1 MFPNTRSFSNSFF
14 LSLIFAALLTACGA
28 PEESQVSSTETS
40 AETAGETET
49 GALTDSGLAAPPD
62 LDDPFIWLEEVEGE
76 EALAW
81 AAEQNALSIPRLQG
95 DPRFAA
101 IRDAIETVLTSDDR
115 IPTPGLVNGQV
126 YNFWQ
131 DDEHIRGLLRRTS
144 LESYRSDSPQWETV
158 IDIDSLATVENANWV
173 YKGRTCLPG
182 DPSRC
187 LLRLSDGGKDAVVLR
202 EFDLENKNFIDGGFS
217 VDEAKTNVDWIDA
230 NTLVIGT
237 DFGPDSV
244 TTSGYARTL
253 RLWHRGSDIND
264 AEQIIEVELEDMSVG
279 ITTVAENDARYSFV
293 TRRPDF
299 FTEQNWLVTPEG
311 VLAEIP
317 FPIDVNVQGVFG
329 DKLIALMRSD
339 WSPTEAATYPAGSL
353 IAMDLESSISS
364 GDATDVSVILDP
376 NANDE
381 LDAISA
387 VTMTRDS
394 IYVSALKDVSGKLLR
409 VRSGASAEQAWSIT
423 TIEMPDNGA
432 IRLVSADDYSDTLMV
447 SYQSFLTPST
457 LYLINGDEE
466 PEAIKALAP
475 QFDAEP
481 YLVEQHFVASVDGTS
496 IPYYIVRAADAPMD
510 GSTPA
515 RLTAYG
521 GFELSRTPSYMSA
534 QSQVWLQQ
542 GGAYVLA
549 NIRGGGEYGPQWH
562 QTALL
567 ENRQRVFDD
576 FIAVA
581 EDIIERGLTSPQ
593 HLGIT
598 GGSNGGLLVTA
609 AMVQRPDL
617 YNAIISAVPL
627 IDMLRYHLLLAGA
640 SWTAEYGN
648 PNIPAHYDFISEYS
662 PYQNVRADAD
672 YPEIFLWTNPKD
684 DRVHPGHARKMAA
697 RMLEQ
702 GHDLIYFENAEGG
715 HGGGANLGQLAVTQA
730 MEVVYL
736 LQQLDD

>member
-1 MFPNTRSFSNSFF
+1 MLSNIRPLTISFT
-14 LSLIFAALLTACGA
+14 LAALLAACGS
-28 PEESQVSSTETS
+28 PEDSAVSSLKNPSEPETTPLTT
-40 AETAGETET
+40 AEPESEPN
-49 GALTDSGLAAPPD
+49 LE
-62 LDDPFIWLEEVEGE
+62 DPFIWLEEVEGE
-76 EALAW
+76 EALTW
-81 AAEQNALSIPRLQG
+81 AAERNALSTPRLQG
-95 DPRFAA
+95 DPRFEG
-101 IRDAIETVLTSDDR
+101 IRDAIEMVLTSDDR

-126 YNFWQ
+126 YNYWQ

-144 LESYRSDSPQWETV
+144 LDSYRSDNPRWETV
-158 IDIDSLATVENANWV
+158 IDIDLLATVENANWV

-182 DPSRC
+182 NPSHC

-202 EFDLENKNFIDGGFS
+202 EFDLENKNFVDGGFS
-217 VDEAKTNVDWIDA
+217 VDEAKTNVDWVDA
-230 NTLVIGT
+230 NTLIIGT
-237 DFGPDSV
+237 DFGPGSV

-253 RLWHRGSDIND
+253 RLWRRGTDIND
-264 AEQIIEVELEDMSVG
+264 AEQIIEVGLEDMSVG
-279 ITTVAENDARYSFV
+279 INTVAEDDARYSFV

-299 FTEQNWLVTPEG
+299 FTEQNWLVTPDG
-311 VLAEIP
+311 ALAEIP
-317 FPIDVNVQGVFG
+317 FPIDVNLQGVFG

-339 WSPTEAATYPAGSL
+339 WSPTEDVTYPAGSL
-353 IAMDLESSISS
+353 IAMDLASSISNS
-364 GDATDVSVILDP
+364 AATEVSVILDP
-376 NANDE
+376 NVNDE

-387 VTMTRDS
+387 VAMTRDS
-394 IYVSALKDVSGKLLR
+394 IYISALKDVSGKLLR
-409 VRSGASAEQAWSIT
+409 VRSGAGAEPAWSVA
-423 TIEMPDNGA
+423 TIELPENGA

-457 LYLINGDEE
+457 LYLVNGDEQ

-481 YLVEQHFVASVDGTS
+481 YLVEQQFVASADGTS

-510 GSTPA
+510 GSAPT

-521 GFELSRTPSYMSA
+521 GFELSRTPAYVSA

-581 EDIIERGLTSPQ
+581 EDIIERGLTSPA

-648 PNIPAHYDFISEYS
+648 PDIPAHYDFISEYS
-662 PYQNVRADAD
+662 PYQNVRADAN

-702 GHDLIYFENAEGG
+702 GHELIYFENAEGG

>member
-1 MFPNTRSFSNSFF
+1 MLSNIRPLTISFT
-14 LSLIFAALLTACGA
+14 LAALLAACGSPDDSA
-28 PEESQVSSTETS
+28 VSSLKTPSEPETTPLTT
-40 AETAGETET
+40 AEPE
-49 GALTDSGLAAPPD
+49 SGPNLE
-62 LDDPFIWLEEVEGE
+62 DPFIWLEEVEGE
-76 EALAW
+76 EALTW
-81 AAEQNALSIPRLQG
+81 AAERNALSIPRLQG
-95 DPRFAA
+95 DPRFEG
-101 IRDAIETVLTSDDR
+101 IRDTIEMVLTSDDR

-126 YNFWQ
+126 YNYWQ

-144 LESYRSDSPQWETV
+144 LDSYRSDNPQWETV
-158 IDIDSLATVENANWV
+158 IDIDLLATVENANWV

-202 EFDLENKNFIDGGFS
+202 EFDLENKNFVDGGFS
-217 VDEAKTNVDWIDA
+217 VDEAKTNVDWVDA
-230 NTLVIGT
+230 NTLIIGT
-237 DFGPDSV
+237 DFGPGSV

-253 RLWHRGSDIND
+253 RLWRRGTDIND
-264 AEQIIEVELEDMSVG
+264 AEQIIEVGLEDMSVG
-279 ITTVAENDARYSFV
+279 INTVAEDDARYSFV

-299 FTEQNWLVTPEG
+299 FTEQNWLVTPDG
-311 VLAEIP
+311 ALAEIP
-317 FPIDVNVQGVFG
+317 FPIDVNLQGVFG

-339 WSPTEAATYPAGSL
+339 WSPTEDVTYPAGSL
-353 IAMDLESSISS
+353 IAMDLASSISNS
-364 GDATDVSVILDP
+364 AATEVSVILDP
-376 NANDE
+376 NLNDE

-387 VTMTRDS
+387 VAITRDS
-394 IYVSALKDVSGKLLR
+394 IYISALKDVSGKLLR
-409 VRSGASAEQAWSIT
+409 VRSGAGAEPAWSVA
-423 TIEMPDNGA
+423 TIELPENGA

-457 LYLINGDEE
+457 LYLINGDEQT
-466 PEAIKALAP
+466 EAIKALAP

-481 YLVEQHFVASVDGTS
+481 YLVEQQFVASADGTS

-510 GSTPA
+510 GSTPT

-521 GFELSRTPSYMSA
+521 GFELSRTPAYVSA

-581 EDIIERGLTSPQ
+581 EDIIERGLTSPA

-648 PNIPAHYDFISEYS
+648 PDIPAHYDFISEYS

>member
-1 MFPNTRSFSNSFF
+1 MLSNIRPLTISFT
-14 LSLIFAALLTACGA
+14 LAALLAACGS
-28 PEESQVSSTETS
+28 PEDSAVSSLKTPSEPETTPLTT
-40 AETAGETET
+40 AEPESEPN
-49 GALTDSGLAAPPD
+49 LE
-62 LDDPFIWLEEVEGE
+62 DPFIWLEEVEGE

-81 AAEQNALSIPRLQG
+81 AAERNALSIPRLQG
-95 DPRFAA
+95 DPRFEG
-101 IRDAIETVLTSDDR
+101 IRDAIEMVLTSDDR

-126 YNFWQ
+126 YNYWQ

-144 LESYRSDSPQWETV
+144 LDSYRSDNPRWETV
-158 IDIDSLATVENANWV
+158 IDIDLLATVENANWV

-182 DPSRC
+182 NPSRC

-202 EFDLENKNFIDGGFS
+202 EFDLENNNFVDGGFS
-217 VDEAKTNVDWIDA
+217 VDEAKTNVDWVDA
-230 NTLVIGT
+230 NTLIIGS
-237 DFGPDSV
+237 DFGPGSV

-253 RLWHRGSDIND
+253 RLWRRGTDIND
-264 AEQIIEVELEDMSVG
+264 AEQIIEVGLEDMSVG
-279 ITTVAENDARYSFV
+279 INTVAEDDARYSFV

-299 FTEQNWLVTPEG
+299 FTEQNWLVTPDG
-311 VLAEIP
+311 ALAEIP
-317 FPIDVNVQGVFG
+317 FPIDVNLQGVFG

-339 WSPTEAATYPAGSL
+339 WSPTEDVTYPAGSL
-353 IAMDLESSISS
+353 IAMDLASSISNS
-364 GDATDVSVILDP
+364 AATEVSVILDP
-376 NANDE
+376 NVNDE

-387 VTMTRDS
+387 VAMTRDS
-394 IYVSALKDVSGKLLR
+394 IYISALKDVSGKLLR
-409 VRSGASAEQAWSIT
+409 VRSGAGAEPAWSVA
-423 TIEMPDNGA
+423 TIELPENGA

-457 LYLINGDEE
+457 LYLVNGDEQ

-481 YLVEQHFVASVDGTS
+481 YLVEQQFVASADGTS

-510 GSTPA
+510 GSTPT

-521 GFELSRTPSYMSA
+521 GFELSRTPAYVSA

-581 EDIIERGLTSPQ
+581 EDIIERGLTSPA

-648 PNIPAHYDFISEYS
+648 PDIPAHYDFISEYS
-662 PYQNVRADAD
+662 PYQNVRADAN

-702 GHDLIYFENAEGG
+702 GHELIYFENAEGG

>member
-1 MFPNTRSFSNSFF
+1 MLSNIRPLTISFT
-14 LSLIFAALLTACGA
+14 LAALLAACGS
-28 PEESQVSSTETS
+28 PEDSAVSSLKNPSEPETTPLTT
-40 AETAGETET
+40 AEPESEPN
-49 GALTDSGLAAPPD
+49 LE
-62 LDDPFIWLEEVEGE
+62 DPFIWLEEVEGE
-76 EALAW
+76 EALTW
-81 AAEQNALSIPRLQG
+81 AAERNALSTPRLQG
-95 DPRFAA
+95 DPRFEG
-101 IRDAIETVLTSDDR
+101 IRDAIEMVLTSDDR

-126 YNFWQ
+126 YNYWQ

-144 LESYRSDSPQWETV
+144 LDSYRSDNPRWETV
-158 IDIDSLATVENANWV
+158 IDIDLLATVENANWV

-182 DPSRC
+182 NPSHC

-202 EFDLENKNFIDGGFS
+202 EFDLENKNFVDGGFS
-217 VDEAKTNVDWIDA
+217 VDEAKTNVDWVDA
-230 NTLVIGT
+230 NTLIIGT
-237 DFGPDSV
+237 DFGPGSV

-253 RLWHRGSDIND
+253 RLWRRGTDIND
-264 AEQIIEVELEDMSVG
+264 AEQIIEVGLEDMSVG
-279 ITTVAENDARYSFV
+279 INTVAEDDARYSFV

-299 FTEQNWLVTPEG
+299 FTEQNWLVTPDG
-311 VLAEIP
+311 ALAEIP
-317 FPIDVNVQGVFG
+317 FPIDVNLQGVFG

-339 WSPTEAATYPAGSL
+339 WSPTEDVTYPAGSL
-353 IAMDLESSISS
+353 IAMDLASSISNS
-364 GDATDVSVILDP
+364 AATEVSVILDP
-376 NANDE
+376 NVNDE
-381 LDAISA
+381 LDAINA
-387 VTMTRDS
+387 VAMTRDS
-394 IYVSALKDVSGKLLR
+394 IYISALKDVSGKLLR
-409 VRSGASAEQAWSIT
+409 VRSGAGAEPAWSVA
-423 TIEMPDNGA
+423 TIELPDNGA
-432 IRLVSADDYSDTLMV
+432 IRLGRADDYSDTLMV

-457 LYLINGDEE
+457 LYLVNGDEQ

-481 YLVEQHFVASVDGTS
+481 YLVEQQFVASADGTS

-510 GSTPA
+510 GSTPT

-521 GFELSRTPSYMSA
+521 GFELSRTPAYVSA

-581 EDIIERGLTSPQ
+581 EDIIERGLTSPA

-648 PNIPAHYDFISEYS
+648 PDIPAHYDFISEYS
-662 PYQNVRADAD
+662 PYQNVRADAN

-702 GHDLIYFENAEGG
+702 GHELIYFENAEGG

>member
-1 MFPNTRSFSNSFF
+1 MLSNIRPLTISFT
-14 LSLIFAALLTACGA
+14 LAALLAACGS
-28 PEESQVSSTETS
+28 PEDSAVSSLKNPSEPETTPLTT
-40 AETAGETET
+40 AEPESEPN
-49 GALTDSGLAAPPD
+49 LE
-62 LDDPFIWLEEVEGE
+62 DPFIWLEEVEGE
-76 EALAW
+76 EALTW
-81 AAEQNALSIPRLQG
+81 AAERNALSIPRLQG
-95 DPRFAA
+95 DPRFEG
-101 IRDAIETVLTSDDR
+101 IRDAIEMVLTSDDR

-126 YNFWQ
+126 YNYWQ

-144 LESYRSDSPQWETV
+144 LDSYRSDNPRWETV
-158 IDIDSLATVENANWV
+158 IDIDLLATVENANWV

-182 DPSRC
+182 NPSRC

-202 EFDLENKNFIDGGFS
+202 EFDLENNNFVDGGFS
-217 VDEAKTNVDWIDA
+217 VDEAKTNVDWVDA
-230 NTLVIGT
+230 NTLIIGT
-237 DFGPDSV
+237 DFGPGSV

-253 RLWHRGSDIND
+253 RLWRRGTDIND
-264 AEQIIEVELEDMSVG
+264 AEQIIEVGLEDMSVG
-279 ITTVAENDARYSFV
+279 INTVAEDDARYSFV

-299 FTEQNWLVTPEG
+299 FTEQNWLVTPDG
-311 VLAEIP
+311 ALAEIP
-317 FPIDVNVQGVFG
+317 FPIDVNLQGVFG

-339 WSPTEAATYPAGSL
+339 WSPTEDVTYPAGSL
-353 IAMDLESSISS
+353 IAMDLASSISNS
-364 GDATDVSVILDP
+364 AATEVSVILDP
-376 NANDE
+376 NVNDE

-387 VTMTRDS
+387 VAMTRDS
-394 IYVSALKDVSGKLLR
+394 IYISALKDVSGKLLR
-409 VRSGASAEQAWSIT
+409 VRSGAGAEPAWSVA
-423 TIEMPDNGA
+423 TIELPENGA

-457 LYLINGDEE
+457 LYLVNGDEQ

-481 YLVEQHFVASVDGTS
+481 YLVEQQFVASADGTS

-510 GSTPA
+510 GSTPT

-521 GFELSRTPSYMSA
+521 GFELSRTPAYVSA

-581 EDIIERGLTSPQ
+581 EDIIERGLTSPA

-648 PNIPAHYDFISEYS
+648 PDIPAHYDFISEYS
-662 PYQNVRADAD
+662 PYQNVRADAN

-702 GHDLIYFENAEGG
+702 GHELIYFENAEGG

>member
-1 MFPNTRSFSNSFF
+1 MLSNIRPLTISFT
-14 LSLIFAALLTACGA
+14 LAALLAACGS
-28 PEESQVSSTETS
+28 PEDSAISSLKNPSEPETTPLTTAEPESEPNL
-40 AETAGETET
+40 E
-49 GALTDSGLAAPPD
+49 
-62 LDDPFIWLEEVEGE
+62 DPFIWLEEVEGE

-81 AAEQNALSIPRLQG
+81 AAERNALSIPRLQG
-95 DPRFAA
+95 DPRFEG
-101 IRDAIETVLTSDDR
+101 IRDAIEMVLTSDDR

-126 YNFWQ
+126 YNYWQ

-144 LESYRSDSPQWETV
+144 LDSYRSDNPRWETV
-158 IDIDSLATVENANWV
+158 IDIDLLATVENANWV

-182 DPSRC
+182 NPSRC

-202 EFDLENKNFIDGGFS
+202 EFDLENNNFVDGGFS
-217 VDEAKTNVDWIDA
+217 VDEAKTNVDWVDA
-230 NTLVIGT
+230 NTLIIGT
-237 DFGPDSV
+237 DFGPGSV

-253 RLWHRGSDIND
+253 RLWRRGTDIND
-264 AEQIIEVELEDMSVG
+264 AEQIIEVGLEDMSVG
-279 ITTVAENDARYSFV
+279 INTVAEDDARYSFV

-299 FTEQNWLVTPEG
+299 FTEQNWLVTPDG
-311 VLAEIP
+311 ALAEIP
-317 FPIDVNVQGVFG
+317 FPIDVNLQGVFG

-339 WSPTEAATYPAGSL
+339 WSPTEDVTYPAGSL
-353 IAMDLESSISS
+353 IAMDLASSISNS
-364 GDATDVSVILDP
+364 AATEVSVILDP
-376 NANDE
+376 NVNDE

-387 VTMTRDS
+387 VAMTRDS
-394 IYVSALKDVSGKLLR
+394 IYISALKDVSGKLLR
-409 VRSGASAEQAWSIT
+409 VRSGAGAEPAWSVA
-423 TIEMPDNGA
+423 TIELPENGA

-457 LYLINGDEE
+457 LYLVNGDEQ

-481 YLVEQHFVASVDGTS
+481 YLVEQQFVASADGTS

-510 GSTPA
+510 GSTPT

-521 GFELSRTPSYMSA
+521 GFELSRTPAYVSA

-581 EDIIERGLTSPQ
+581 EDIIERGLTSPA

-648 PNIPAHYDFISEYS
+648 PDIPAHYDFISEYS
-662 PYQNVRADAD
+662 PYQNVRADAN

-702 GHDLIYFENAEGG
+702 GHELIYFENAEGG

>member
-1 MFPNTRSFSNSFF
+1 MLSKIRPLTISFT
-14 LSLIFAALLTACGA
+14 LAALLAACGSPDDSA
-28 PEESQVSSTETS
+28 VSSLKTASEPETTPLTA
-40 AETAGETET
+40 AEPE
-49 GALTDSGLAAPPD
+49 SGPNLE
-62 LDDPFIWLEEVEGE
+62 DPFIWLEEVEGE
-76 EALAW
+76 EALTW

-95 DPRFAA
+95 DSRFEG

-115 IPTPGLVNGQV
+115 IPSPGLVNGQV

-144 LESYRSDSPQWETV
+144 LDSYHSDNPQWETV
-158 IDIDSLATVENANWV
+158 IDIDLLATVENANWV
-173 YKGRTCLPG
+173 YKGRICLPG
-182 DPSRC
+182 NPSRC

-202 EFDLENKNFIDGGFS
+202 EFDLENKNFVDGGFS
-217 VDEAKTNVDWIDA
+217 VDEAKTNVDWVDA
-230 NTLVIGT
+230 NTLIIGT
-237 DFGPDSV
+237 DFGPGSV

-253 RLWHRGSDIND
+253 RLWRRGTDIND
-264 AEQIIEVELEDMSVG
+264 AEQIIEVGLEDMSVG
-279 ITTVAENDARYSFV
+279 INTVAEDDARYSFV

-299 FTEQNWLVTPEG
+299 FTEQNWLVTPDG
-311 VLAEIP
+311 ALAEIP
-317 FPIDVNVQGVFG
+317 FPIDVNLQGVFG
-329 DKLIALMRSD
+329 DRLIALMRSD
-339 WSPTEAATYPAGSL
+339 WSPTEDVTYPAGSL
-353 IAMDLESSISS
+353 IAMDLASSISNS
-364 GDATDVSVILDP
+364 VATEVSVILDP
-376 NANDE
+376 NVNDE

-387 VTMTRDS
+387 VAITRDS
-394 IYVSALKDVSGKLLR
+394 IYISALKDVSGKLLR
-409 VRSGASAEQAWSIT
+409 VRSGAGAEPAWSVA
-423 TIEMPDNGA
+423 TIELPENGA

-447 SYQSFLTPST
+447 SYQSFLTPSA
-457 LYLINGDEE
+457 LYLINGDEQ

-481 YLVEQHFVASVDGTS
+481 YLVEQQFVSSADGTS

-510 GSTPA
+510 GSTPT

-521 GFELSRTPSYMSA
+521 GFELSRTPAYVSA

-581 EDIIERGLTSPQ
+581 EDIIERGLTSPA

-648 PNIPAHYDFISEYS
+648 PDIPAHYDFISEYS
-662 PYQNVRADAD
+662 PFQNVRADAD

-702 GHDLIYFENAEGG
+702 GHELIYFENAEGG

-730 MEVVYL
+730 MEVIYL
-736 LQQLDD
+736 LQKLDD

>member
-1 MFPNTRSFSNSFF
+1 MLSNIRPLTISFT
-14 LSLIFAALLTACGA
+14 LAALLAACGSSEDSA
-28 PEESQVSSTETS
+28 VSSLKTPSEPETTPLTT
-40 AETAGETET
+40 AEPESEPN
-49 GALTDSGLAAPPD
+49 LE
-62 LDDPFIWLEEVEGE
+62 DPFIWLEEVEGE
-76 EALAW
+76 EALTW
-81 AAEQNALSIPRLQG
+81 AAERNALSIPRLQG
-95 DPRFAA
+95 DPRFEG
-101 IRDAIETVLTSDDR
+101 IRDAIEMVLTSDDR

-126 YNFWQ
+126 YNYWQ

-144 LESYRSDSPQWETV
+144 LDSYRSDNPRWETV
-158 IDIDSLATVENANWV
+158 IDIDLLATVENANWV

-182 DPSRC
+182 NPSRC

-202 EFDLENKNFIDGGFS
+202 EFDLENNNFVDGGFS
-217 VDEAKTNVDWIDA
+217 VDEAKTNVDWVDA
-230 NTLVIGT
+230 NTLIIGT
-237 DFGPDSV
+237 DFGPGSV

-253 RLWHRGSDIND
+253 RLWRRGTDIND
-264 AEQIIEVELEDMSVG
+264 AEQIIEVGLEDMSVG
-279 ITTVAENDARYSFV
+279 INTVAEDDARYSFV

-299 FTEQNWLVTPEG
+299 FTEQNWLVTPDG
-311 VLAEIP
+311 ALAEIP
-317 FPIDVNVQGVFG
+317 FPIDVNLQGVFG

-339 WSPTEAATYPAGSL
+339 WSPTEDVTYPAGSL
-353 IAMDLESSISS
+353 IAMDLASSISNS
-364 GDATDVSVILDP
+364 AATEVSVILDP
-376 NANDE
+376 NVNDE

-387 VTMTRDS
+387 VAMTRDS
-394 IYVSALKDVSGKLLR
+394 IYISALKDVSGKLLR
-409 VRSGASAEQAWSIT
+409 VRSGAGAEPAWSVA
-423 TIEMPDNGA
+423 TIELPENGA

-457 LYLINGDEE
+457 LYLVNGDEQ

-481 YLVEQHFVASVDGTS
+481 YLVEQQFVASADGTS

-510 GSTPA
+510 GSTPT

-521 GFELSRTPSYMSA
+521 GFELSRTPAYVSA

-581 EDIIERGLTSPQ
+581 EDIIERGLTSPA

-609 AMVQRPDL
+609 SMVQRPDL

-648 PNIPAHYDFISEYS
+648 PDIPAHYDFISEYS
-662 PYQNVRADAD
+662 PYQNVRADAN

-702 GHDLIYFENAEGG
+702 GHELIYFENAEGG

>member
-1 MFPNTRSFSNSFF
+1 MLSNIRPLTISFT
-14 LSLIFAALLTACGA
+14 LAALLAACGS
-28 PEESQVSSTETS
+28 PEDSAVSSLKNPSEPETTTLTS
-40 AETAGETET
+40 AEPASEPNLE
-49 GALTDSGLAAPPD
+49 
-62 LDDPFIWLEEVEGE
+62 DPFIWLEEVEGE
-76 EALAW
+76 EALTW
-81 AAEQNALSIPRLQG
+81 AAERNALSTPRLQG
-95 DPRFAA
+95 DPRFEG
-101 IRDAIETVLTSDDR
+101 IRDAIEMVLTSDDR

-126 YNFWQ
+126 YNYWQ

-144 LESYRSDSPQWETV
+144 LDSYRSDNPRWETV
-158 IDIDSLATVENANWV
+158 IDIDLLATVENANWV

-182 DPSRC
+182 NPSHC

-202 EFDLENKNFIDGGFS
+202 EFDLENKNFVDGGFS
-217 VDEAKTNVDWIDA
+217 VDEAKTNVDWVDA
-230 NTLVIGT
+230 NTLIIGT
-237 DFGPDSV
+237 DFGPGSV

-253 RLWHRGSDIND
+253 RLWRRGTDIND
-264 AEQIIEVELEDMSVG
+264 AEQIIEVGLEDMSVG
-279 ITTVAENDARYSFV
+279 INTVAEDDARYSFV

-299 FTEQNWLVTPEG
+299 FTEQNWLVTPDG
-311 VLAEIP
+311 ALAEIP
-317 FPIDVNVQGVFG
+317 FPIDVNLQGVFG

-339 WSPTEAATYPAGSL
+339 WSPTEDVTYPAGSL
-353 IAMDLESSISS
+353 IAMDLASSISNS
-364 GDATDVSVILDP
+364 AATEVSVILDP
-376 NANDE
+376 NVNDE

-387 VTMTRDS
+387 VAMTRDS
-394 IYVSALKDVSGKLLR
+394 IYISALKDVSGKLLR
-409 VRSGASAEQAWSIT
+409 VRSGAGAEPAWSVA
-423 TIEMPDNGA
+423 TIELPDNGA

-457 LYLINGDEE
+457 LYLVNGDEQ

-481 YLVEQHFVASVDGTS
+481 YLVEQQFVASADGTS

-510 GSTPA
+510 GSTPT

-521 GFELSRTPSYMSA
+521 GFELSRTPAYVSA

-581 EDIIERGLTSPQ
+581 EDIIERGLTSPA

-648 PNIPAHYDFISEYS
+648 PDIPAHYDFISEYS
-662 PYQNVRADAD
+662 PYQNVRADAN

-702 GHDLIYFENAEGG
+702 GHELIYFENAEGG

>member
-1 MFPNTRSFSNSFF
+1 MLSNIRPLTISFT
-14 LSLIFAALLTACGA
+14 LAALLAACGS
-28 PEESQVSSTETS
+28 PEDSAVSSLKTPSEPETTPLTT
-40 AETAGETET
+40 AEPESEPN
-49 GALTDSGLAAPPD
+49 LE
-62 LDDPFIWLEEVEGE
+62 DPFIWLEEVEGE

-81 AAEQNALSIPRLQG
+81 AAERNALSIPRLQG
-95 DPRFAA
+95 DPRFEG
-101 IRDAIETVLTSDDR
+101 IRDAIEMVLTSDDR

-126 YNFWQ
+126 YNYWQ

-144 LESYRSDSPQWETV
+144 LDSYRSDNPRWETV
-158 IDIDSLATVENANWV
+158 IDIDLLATVENANWV

-182 DPSRC
+182 NPSRC

-202 EFDLENKNFIDGGFS
+202 EFDLENKNFVDGGFS
-217 VDEAKTNVDWIDA
+217 VDEAKTNVDWVDA
-230 NTLVIGT
+230 NTLIIGT
-237 DFGPDSV
+237 DFGPGSV

-253 RLWHRGSDIND
+253 RLWRRGTDIND
-264 AEQIIEVELEDMSVG
+264 AEQIIEVGLEDMSVG
-279 ITTVAENDARYSFV
+279 INTVAEDDARYSFV

-299 FTEQNWLVTPEG
+299 FTEQNWLLTPDG
-311 VLAEIP
+311 ALAEIP
-317 FPIDVNVQGVFG
+317 FPIDVNLQGVFG

-339 WSPTEAATYPAGSL
+339 WSPTEDVTYPAGSL
-353 IAMDLESSISS
+353 IAMDLASSISNS
-364 GDATDVSVILDP
+364 AATEVSVILDP
-376 NANDE
+376 NVNDE

-387 VTMTRDS
+387 VAMTRDS
-394 IYVSALKDVSGKLLR
+394 IYISALKDVSGKLLR
-409 VRSGASAEQAWSIT
+409 VRSGAGAEPAWSVA
-423 TIEMPDNGA
+423 TIELPENGA

-457 LYLINGDEE
+457 LYLVNGDEQ

-481 YLVEQHFVASVDGTS
+481 YLVEQQFVASADGTS

-510 GSTPA
+510 GSTPT

-521 GFELSRTPSYMSA
+521 GFELSRTPAYVSA

-542 GGAYVLA
+542 GGAYALA

-581 EDIIERGLTSPQ
+581 EDIIERGLTSPA

-648 PNIPAHYDFISEYS
+648 PDIPAHYDFISEYS

-702 GHDLIYFENAEGG
+702 GHELIYFENAEGG

>member
-1 MFPNTRSFSNSFF
+1 MLSNIRPLTISFT
-14 LSLIFAALLTACGA
+14 LAALLAACGS
-28 PEESQVSSTETS
+28 PEDSAVSSLKTPSEPETTPLTT
-40 AETAGETET
+40 AEPESEPN
-49 GALTDSGLAAPPD
+49 LE
-62 LDDPFIWLEEVEGE
+62 DPFIWLEEVEGE
-76 EALAW
+76 EALTW
-81 AAEQNALSIPRLQG
+81 AAERNALSIPRLQG
-95 DPRFAA
+95 DPRFEG
-101 IRDAIETVLTSDDR
+101 IRDAIEMVLTSDDR

-126 YNFWQ
+126 YNYWQ

-144 LESYRSDSPQWETV
+144 LDSYRSDNPRWETV
-158 IDIDSLATVENANWV
+158 IDIDLLATVENANWV

-182 DPSRC
+182 NPSRC

-202 EFDLENKNFIDGGFS
+202 EFDLENNNFVDGGFS
-217 VDEAKTNVDWIDA
+217 VDEAKTNVDWVDA
-230 NTLVIGT
+230 NTLIIGT
-237 DFGPDSV
+237 DFGPGSV

-253 RLWHRGSDIND
+253 RLWRRGTDIND
-264 AEQIIEVELEDMSVG
+264 AEQIIEVGLEDMSVG
-279 ITTVAENDARYSFV
+279 INTVAEDDARYSFV

-299 FTEQNWLVTPEG
+299 FTEQNWLVTPDG
-311 VLAEIP
+311 ALAEIP
-317 FPIDVNVQGVFG
+317 FPIDVNLQGVFG

-339 WSPTEAATYPAGSL
+339 WSPTEDVTYPAGSL
-353 IAMDLESSISS
+353 IAMDLASSISNS
-364 GDATDVSVILDP
+364 AATEVSVILDP
-376 NANDE
+376 NVNDE

-387 VTMTRDS
+387 VAMTRDS
-394 IYVSALKDVSGKLLR
+394 IYISALKDVSGKLLR
-409 VRSGASAEQAWSIT
+409 VRSGAGAEPAWSVA
-423 TIEMPDNGA
+423 TIELPENGA

-457 LYLINGDEE
+457 LYLVNGDEQ

-481 YLVEQHFVASVDGTS
+481 YLVEQQFVASADGTS

-510 GSTPA
+510 GSTPT

-521 GFELSRTPSYMSA
+521 GFELSRTPAYVSA

-581 EDIIERGLTSPQ
+581 EDIIERGLTSPA

-648 PNIPAHYDFISEYS
+648 PDIPAHYDFISEYS
-662 PYQNVRADAD
+662 PYQNVRADAN

-702 GHDLIYFENAEGG
+702 GHELIYFENAEGG

>member
-1 MFPNTRSFSNSFF
+1 MFSSTRSLTRSVVLPFS
-14 LSLIFAALLTACGA
+14 FAALLAACGS
-28 PEESQVSSTETS
+28 PEESSDSPAESATEPETS
-40 AETAGETET
+40 TSVTSEPTPGPNLE
-49 GALTDSGLAAPPD
+49 
-62 LDDPFIWLEEVEGE
+62 DPFIWLEDVEGE
-76 EALAW
+76 DALAW

-115 IPTPGLVNGQV
+115 IPAPGLVDGQV

-144 LESYRSDSPQWETV
+144 LDSYRSENPQWETV
-158 IDIDSLATVENANWV
+158 IDIDLLATVEDANWV

-202 EFDLENKNFIDGGFS
+202 EFDLENKNFVDGGFS
-217 VDEAKTNVDWIDA
+217 VEEAKTNVDWVDA
-230 NTLVIGT
+230 NTLIIGT

-253 RLWHRGSDIND
+253 RLWRRGTDIND

-279 ITTVAENDARYSFV
+279 INTIAEDDARYSFV

-299 FTEQNWLVTPEG
+299 FTEQNWLVTPDG
-311 VLAEIP
+311 VLTEIP
-317 FPIDVNVQGVFG
+317 FPIDVNLQGVFE

-339 WSPTEAATYPAGSL
+339 WSPTDDATYPAGSL
-353 IAMDLESSISS
+353 IAMDLESSLSN
-364 GDATDVSVILDP
+364 GAATDVSVILDP

-387 VTMTRDS
+387 VAITSDS

-409 VRSGASAEQAWSIT
+409 VRPDASAEQAWT
-423 TIEMPDNGA
+423 VATIELPDNGA

-457 LYLINGDEE
+457 LYLISGDEE
-466 PEAIKALAP
+466 PEAVKALAP

-481 YLVEQHFVASVDGTS
+481 YLVEQHFVASADGTA
-496 IPYYIVRAADAPMD
+496 IPYYIVRATDAPMD
-510 GSTPA
+510 GTTPT

-581 EDIIERGLTSPQ
+581 EDVIERGLTSPA
-593 HLGIT
+593 HLGVT

-609 AMVQRPDL
+609 VMVQRPDL

-648 PNIPAHYDFISEYS
+648 PDIPAHYDFISAYS
-662 PYQNVRADAD
+662 PYQNVRADAE

-702 GHDLIYFENAEGG
+702 GHELIYFENAEGG

-736 LQQLDD
+736 LQQLDE

>member
-1 MFPNTRSFSNSFF
+1 MLSKIRPLTISFT
-14 LSLIFAALLTACGA
+14 LAALLAACGSPDDSA
-28 PEESQVSSTETS
+28 VSSLKTASEPETTPLTA
-40 AETAGETET
+40 AEPE
-49 GALTDSGLAAPPD
+49 SGPNLE
-62 LDDPFIWLEEVEGE
+62 DPFIWLEEVEGE
-76 EALAW
+76 EALTW

-95 DPRFAA
+95 DSRFEG

-115 IPTPGLVNGQV
+115 IPSPGLVNGQV

-144 LESYRSDSPQWETV
+144 LDSYHSDNPQWETV
-158 IDIDSLATVENANWV
+158 IDIDLLATVENANWV
-173 YKGRTCLPG
+173 YKGRICLPG
-182 DPSRC
+182 NPSRC

-202 EFDLENKNFIDGGFS
+202 EFDLENKNFVDGGFS
-217 VDEAKTNVDWIDA
+217 VDEAKTNVDWVDA
-230 NTLVIGT
+230 NTLIIGT
-237 DFGPDSV
+237 DFGPGSV

-253 RLWHRGSDIND
+253 RLWRRGTDIND
-264 AEQIIEVELEDMSVG
+264 AEQIIEVGLEDMSVG
-279 ITTVAENDARYSFV
+279 INTVAEDDARYSFV

-299 FTEQNWLVTPEG
+299 FTEQNWLVTPDG
-311 VLAEIP
+311 ALAEIP
-317 FPIDVNVQGVFG
+317 FPIDVNLQGVFG
-329 DKLIALMRSD
+329 DRLIALMRSD
-339 WSPTEAATYPAGSL
+339 WSPTEDVTYPAGSL
-353 IAMDLESSISS
+353 IAMDLASSISNS
-364 GDATDVSVILDP
+364 VATEVSVILDP
-376 NANDE
+376 NVNDE

-387 VTMTRDS
+387 VAITRDS
-394 IYVSALKDVSGKLLR
+394 IYISALKDVSGKLLR
-409 VRSGASAEQAWSIT
+409 VRSGAGAEPAWSVA
-423 TIEMPDNGA
+423 TIELPENGA

-447 SYQSFLTPST
+447 SYQSFLTPSA
-457 LYLINGDEE
+457 LYLINGDEQ

-481 YLVEQHFVASVDGTS
+481 YLVEQQFVASADGTS

-510 GSTPA
+510 GSTPT

-521 GFELSRTPSYMSA
+521 GFELSRTPAYVSA

-581 EDIIERGLTSPQ
+581 EDIIERGLTSPA

-648 PNIPAHYDFISEYS
+648 PDIPAHYDFISEYS
-662 PYQNVRADAD
+662 PFQNVRADAD

-702 GHDLIYFENAEGG
+702 GHELIYFENAEGG

-730 MEVVYL
+730 MEVIYL
-736 LQQLDD
+736 LQKLDD

>member
-1 MFPNTRSFSNSFF
+1 MLSKIRPLTISFT
-14 LSLIFAALLTACGA
+14 LAALLAACGSPDDSA
-28 PEESQVSSTETS
+28 VSSLKTASEPETTPLTA
-40 AETAGETET
+40 AEPE
-49 GALTDSGLAAPPD
+49 SGPNLE
-62 LDDPFIWLEEVEGE
+62 DPFIWLEEVEGE
-76 EALAW
+76 EALTW

-95 DPRFAA
+95 DSRFEG

-115 IPTPGLVNGQV
+115 IPSPGLVNGQV

-144 LESYRSDSPQWETV
+144 LDSYHSDNPQWETV
-158 IDIDSLATVENANWV
+158 IDIDLLATVENANWV
-173 YKGRTCLPG
+173 YKGRICLPG
-182 DPSRC
+182 NPSRC

-202 EFDLENKNFIDGGFS
+202 EFDLENKNFVDGGFS
-217 VDEAKTNVDWIDA
+217 VDEAKTNVDWVDA
-230 NTLVIGT
+230 NTLIIGT
-237 DFGPDSV
+237 DFGPGSV

-253 RLWHRGSDIND
+253 RLWRRGTDIND
-264 AEQIIEVELEDMSVG
+264 AEQIIEVGLEDMSVG
-279 ITTVAENDARYSFV
+279 INTVAEDDARYSFV

-299 FTEQNWLVTPEG
+299 FTEQNWLVTPDG
-311 VLAEIP
+311 ALAEIP
-317 FPIDVNVQGVFG
+317 FPIDVNLQGVFG
-329 DKLIALMRSD
+329 DRLIALMRSD
-339 WSPTEAATYPAGSL
+339 WSPTEDVTYPAGSL
-353 IAMDLESSISS
+353 IAMDLASSISNS
-364 GDATDVSVILDP
+364 VATEVSVILDP
-376 NANDE
+376 NVNDE

-387 VTMTRDS
+387 VAITRDS
-394 IYVSALKDVSGKLLR
+394 IYISALKDVSGKLLR
-409 VRSGASAEQAWSIT
+409 VRSGAGAEPAWSVA
-423 TIEMPDNGA
+423 TIELPENGA

-447 SYQSFLTPST
+447 SYQSFLTPSA
-457 LYLINGDEE
+457 LYLINGDEQ

-481 YLVEQHFVASVDGTS
+481 YLVEQQFVASADGTS

-510 GSTPA
+510 GSTPT

-521 GFELSRTPSYMSA
+521 GFELSRTPAYVSA

-549 NIRGGGEYGPQWH
+549 NIRGGGEYGPRWH

-581 EDIIERGLTSPQ
+581 EDIIERGLTSPA

-648 PNIPAHYDFISEYS
+648 PDIPAHYDFISEYS
-662 PYQNVRADAD
+662 PFQNVRADAD

-702 GHDLIYFENAEGG
+702 GHELIYFENAEGG

-730 MEVVYL
+730 MEVIYL
-736 LQQLDD
+736 LQKLDD

>member
-1 MFPNTRSFSNSFF
+1 MLSNIRPLTISFT
-14 LSLIFAALLTACGA
+14 LAALLAACGS
-28 PEESQVSSTETS
+28 PEDSAVSSLKTPSEPETTPLTT
-40 AETAGETET
+40 AEPESEPN
-49 GALTDSGLAAPPD
+49 LE
-62 LDDPFIWLEEVEGE
+62 DPFIWLEEVEGE
-76 EALAW
+76 EALTW
-81 AAEQNALSIPRLQG
+81 AAERNALSTPRLQG
-95 DPRFAA
+95 DPRFEG
-101 IRDAIETVLTSDDR
+101 IRDAIEMVLTSDDR

-126 YNFWQ
+126 YNYWQ

-144 LESYRSDSPQWETV
+144 LDSYRSDNPRWETV
-158 IDIDSLATVENANWV
+158 IDIDLLATVENANWV

-182 DPSRC
+182 NPSRC

-202 EFDLENKNFIDGGFS
+202 EFDLENNNFVDGGFS
-217 VDEAKTNVDWIDA
+217 VDEAKTNVDWVDA
-230 NTLVIGT
+230 NTLIIGT
-237 DFGPDSV
+237 DFGPGSV

-253 RLWHRGSDIND
+253 RLWRRGTDIND
-264 AEQIIEVELEDMSVG
+264 AEQIIEVGLEDMSVG
-279 ITTVAENDARYSFV
+279 INTVAEDDARYSFV

-299 FTEQNWLVTPEG
+299 FTEQNWLVTPDG
-311 VLAEIP
+311 ALAEIP
-317 FPIDVNVQGVFG
+317 FPIDVNLQGVFG

-339 WSPTEAATYPAGSL
+339 WSPTEDVTYPAGSL
-353 IAMDLESSISS
+353 IAMDLASSISNS
-364 GDATDVSVILDP
+364 AATEVSVILDP
-376 NANDE
+376 NVNDE

-387 VTMTRDS
+387 VAMTRDS
-394 IYVSALKDVSGKLLR
+394 IYISALKDVSGKLLR
-409 VRSGASAEQAWSIT
+409 VRSGAGAEPAWSVA
-423 TIEMPDNGA
+423 TIELPDNGA

-457 LYLINGDEE
+457 LYLVNGDEQ

-481 YLVEQHFVASVDGTS
+481 YLVEQQFVASADGTS

-510 GSTPA
+510 GSTPT

-521 GFELSRTPSYMSA
+521 GFELSRTPAYVSA

-581 EDIIERGLTSPQ
+581 EDIIERGLTSPA

-648 PNIPAHYDFISEYS
+648 PDIPAHYDFISEYS
-662 PYQNVRADAD
+662 PYQNVRADAN

-702 GHDLIYFENAEGG
+702 GHELIYFENAEGG

>member
-1 MFPNTRSFSNSFF
+1 MLSNIRPLTISFT
-14 LSLIFAALLTACGA
+14 LAALLAACGS
-28 PEESQVSSTETS
+28 PEDSAVSSLKTPSEPETTPLTT
-40 AETAGETET
+40 AEPESEPN
-49 GALTDSGLAAPPD
+49 LE
-62 LDDPFIWLEEVEGE
+62 DPFIWLEEVEGE

-81 AAEQNALSIPRLQG
+81 AAERNALSIPRLQG
-95 DPRFAA
+95 DPRFEG
-101 IRDAIETVLTSDDR
+101 IRDAIEMVLTSDDR

-126 YNFWQ
+126 YNYWQ

-144 LESYRSDSPQWETV
+144 LDSYRSDNPRWETV
-158 IDIDSLATVENANWV
+158 IDIDLLATVENANWV

-182 DPSRC
+182 NPSRC

-202 EFDLENKNFIDGGFS
+202 EFDLENNNFVDGGFS
-217 VDEAKTNVDWIDA
+217 VDEAKTNVDWVDA
-230 NTLVIGT
+230 NTLIIGT
-237 DFGPDSV
+237 DFGPGSV

-253 RLWHRGSDIND
+253 RLWRRGTDIND
-264 AEQIIEVELEDMSVG
+264 AEQIIEVGLEDMSVG
-279 ITTVAENDARYSFV
+279 INTVAEDDARYSFV

-299 FTEQNWLVTPEG
+299 FTEQNWLVTPDG
-311 VLAEIP
+311 ALAEIP
-317 FPIDVNVQGVFG
+317 FPIDVNLQGVFG

-339 WSPTEAATYPAGSL
+339 WSPTEDVTYPAGSL
-353 IAMDLESSISS
+353 IAMDLASSISNS
-364 GDATDVSVILDP
+364 AATEVSVILDP
-376 NANDE
+376 NVNDE

-387 VTMTRDS
+387 VAMTRDS
-394 IYVSALKDVSGKLLR
+394 IYISALKDVSGKLLR
-409 VRSGASAEQAWSIT
+409 VRSGAGAEPAWSVA
-423 TIEMPDNGA
+423 TIELPENGA

-457 LYLINGDEE
+457 LYLVNGDEQ

-481 YLVEQHFVASVDGTS
+481 YLVEQQFVASADGTS

-510 GSTPA
+510 GSTPT

-521 GFELSRTPSYMSA
+521 GFELSRTPAYVSA

-581 EDIIERGLTSPQ
+581 EDIIERGLTSPA

-648 PNIPAHYDFISEYS
+648 PDIPAHYDFISEYS
-662 PYQNVRADAD
+662 PYQNVRADAN

-702 GHDLIYFENAEGG
+702 GHELIYFENAEGG

>member
-1 MFPNTRSFSNSFF
+1 MLSNIRPLAISFT
-14 LSLIFAALLTACGA
+14 LAALLAACGS
-28 PEESQVSSTETS
+28 PEDSAVSSLKTPSEPETTPLTT
-40 AETAGETET
+40 AEPESEPN
-49 GALTDSGLAAPPD
+49 LE
-62 LDDPFIWLEEVEGE
+62 DPFIWLEEVEGE
-76 EALAW
+76 EALTW
-81 AAEQNALSIPRLQG
+81 AAERNALSTPRLQG
-95 DPRFAA
+95 DPRFEG
-101 IRDAIETVLTSDDR
+101 IRDAIEMVLTSDDR

-126 YNFWQ
+126 YNYWQ

-144 LESYRSDSPQWETV
+144 LDSYRSDNPRWETV
-158 IDIDSLATVENANWV
+158 IDIDLLATVENANWV

-182 DPSRC
+182 NPSRC

-202 EFDLENKNFIDGGFS
+202 EFDLENNNFVDGGFS
-217 VDEAKTNVDWIDA
+217 VDEAKTNVDWVDA
-230 NTLVIGT
+230 NTLIIGT
-237 DFGPDSV
+237 DFGPGSV

-253 RLWHRGSDIND
+253 RLWRRGTDIND
-264 AEQIIEVELEDMSVG
+264 AEQIIEVGLEDMSVG
-279 ITTVAENDARYSFV
+279 INTVAEDDARYSFV

-299 FTEQNWLVTPEG
+299 FTEQNWLVTPDG
-311 VLAEIP
+311 ALAEIP
-317 FPIDVNVQGVFG
+317 FPIDVNLQGVFG

-339 WSPTEAATYPAGSL
+339 WSPTEDVTYPAGSL
-353 IAMDLESSISS
+353 IAMDLASSISNS
-364 GDATDVSVILDP
+364 AATEVSVILDP
-376 NANDE
+376 NVNDE

-387 VTMTRDS
+387 VAMTRDS
-394 IYVSALKDVSGKLLR
+394 IYISALKDVSGKLLR
-409 VRSGASAEQAWSIT
+409 VRSGAGAEPAWSVA
-423 TIEMPDNGA
+423 TIELPDNGA

-457 LYLINGDEE
+457 LYLVNGDEQ

-481 YLVEQHFVASVDGTS
+481 YLVEQQFVASADGTS

-510 GSTPA
+510 GSTPT

-521 GFELSRTPSYMSA
+521 GFELSRTPAYVSA

-581 EDIIERGLTSPQ
+581 EDIIERGLTSPA

-648 PNIPAHYDFISEYS
+648 PDIPAHYDFISEYS
-662 PYQNVRADAD
+662 PYQNVRADAN

-702 GHDLIYFENAEGG
+702 GHELIYFENAEGG

>member
-1 MFPNTRSFSNSFF
+1 MFSNTQSLSNSFF
-14 LSLIFAALLTACGA
+14 FSLIFAALLTACGA
-28 PEESQVSSTETS
+28 PEESRVSQ

-49 GALTDSGLAAPPD
+49 RALTDSGTATAPD
-62 LDDPFIWLEEVEGE
+62 LDDPFLWLEDVEGE

-81 AAEQNALSIPRLQG
+81 AVEQNALSIPRLQG

-101 IRDAIETVLTSDDR
+101 IRNAIETVLTSDDR
-115 IPTPGLVNGQV
+115 IPTPSLVNGQV

-353 IAMDLESSISS
+353 ISMDLESSISS
-364 GDATDVSVILDP
+364 GAATDVSVILDP

-387 VTMTRDS
+387 VAMTRDS

-409 VRSGASAEQAWSIT
+409 VRPGASAEQAWSIA
-423 TIEMPDNGA
+423 TIALPDNGA

-457 LYLINGDEE
+457 LYLINSDEG
-466 PEAIKALAP
+466 PVAIKALAP

-481 YLVEQHFVASVDGTS
+481 YLVEQHFVASADGTS
-496 IPYYIVRAADAPMD
+496 IPYYIVRAAAGVD
-510 GSTPA
+510 GWHNAHPA
-515 RLTAYG
+515 HGIRR
-521 GFELSRTPSYMSA
+521 FRTIA
-534 QSQVWLQQ
+534 HTVL
-542 GGAYVLA
+542 YV
-549 NIRGGGEYGPQWH
+549 RPEPG
-562 QTALL
+562 
-567 ENRQRVFDD
+567 
-576 FIAVA
+576 
-581 EDIIERGLTSPQ
+581 
-593 HLGIT
+593 
-598 GGSNGGLLVTA
+598 LVTTG
-609 AMVQRPDL
+609 RRL
-617 YNAIISAVPL
+617 C
-627 IDMLRYHLLLAGA
+627 AGQY
-640 SWTAEYGN
+640 TG
-648 PNIPAHYDFISEYS
+648 
-662 PYQNVRADAD
+662 R
-672 YPEIFLWTNPKD
+672 
-684 DRVHPGHARKMAA
+684 R
-697 RMLEQ
+697 
-702 GHDLIYFENAEGG
+702 
-715 HGGGANLGQLAVTQA
+715 
-730 MEVVYL
+730 
-736 LQQLDD
+736 

>member
-1 MFPNTRSFSNSFF
+1 MLSNIRPLTISFT
-14 LSLIFAALLTACGA
+14 LAALLAACGS
-28 PEESQVSSTETS
+28 PEDSAVSSLKTPSEPETTPLTT
-40 AETAGETET
+40 AEPESEPN
-49 GALTDSGLAAPPD
+49 LE
-62 LDDPFIWLEEVEGE
+62 DPFIWLEEVEGE
-76 EALAW
+76 EALTW
-81 AAEQNALSIPRLQG
+81 AAERNALSIPRLQG
-95 DPRFAA
+95 DPRFEG
-101 IRDAIETVLTSDDR
+101 IRDAIEMVLTSDDR

-126 YNFWQ
+126 YNYWQ

-144 LESYRSDSPQWETV
+144 LDSYRSDNPRWETV
-158 IDIDSLATVENANWV
+158 IDIDLLATVENANWV

-182 DPSRC
+182 NPSRC

-202 EFDLENKNFIDGGFS
+202 EFDLENNNFVDGGFS
-217 VDEAKTNVDWIDA
+217 VDEAKTNVDWVDA
-230 NTLVIGT
+230 NTLIIGT
-237 DFGPDSV
+237 DFGPGSV

-253 RLWHRGSDIND
+253 RLWRRGTDIND
-264 AEQIIEVELEDMSVG
+264 AEQIIEVGLEDMSVG
-279 ITTVAENDARYSFV
+279 INTVAEADARYSFV

-299 FTEQNWLVTPEG
+299 FTEQNWLVTPDG
-311 VLAEIP
+311 ALAEIP
-317 FPIDVNVQGVFG
+317 FPIDVNLQGVFG

-339 WSPTEAATYPAGSL
+339 WSPTEDVTYPAGSL
-353 IAMDLESSISS
+353 IAMDLASSISNS
-364 GDATDVSVILDP
+364 AATEVSVILDP
-376 NANDE
+376 NVNDE

-387 VTMTRDS
+387 VAMTRDS
-394 IYVSALKDVSGKLLR
+394 IYISALKDVSGKLLR
-409 VRSGASAEQAWSIT
+409 VRSGAGAEPAWSVA
-423 TIEMPDNGA
+423 TIELPENGA

-457 LYLINGDEE
+457 LYLVNGDEQ

-481 YLVEQHFVASVDGTS
+481 YLVEQQFVASADGTS

-510 GSTPA
+510 GSTPT

-521 GFELSRTPSYMSA
+521 GFELSRTPAYVSA

-581 EDIIERGLTSPQ
+581 EDIIERGLTSPA

-648 PNIPAHYDFISEYS
+648 PDIPAHYDFISEYS
-662 PYQNVRADAD
+662 PYQNVRADAN

-702 GHDLIYFENAEGG
+702 GHELIYFENAEGG

>member
-1 MFPNTRSFSNSFF
+1 MLSKIRPLTISFT
-14 LSLIFAALLTACGA
+14 LAALLAACGSPDDSA
-28 PEESQVSSTETS
+28 VSSLKTASEPETTPLTA
-40 AETAGETET
+40 AEPE
-49 GALTDSGLAAPPD
+49 SGPNLE
-62 LDDPFIWLEEVEGE
+62 DPFIWLEEVEGE
-76 EALAW
+76 EALTW

-95 DPRFAA
+95 DSRFEG

-115 IPTPGLVNGQV
+115 IPSPGLVNGQV

-144 LESYRSDSPQWETV
+144 LDSYHSDNPQWETV
-158 IDIDSLATVENANWV
+158 IDIDLLATVENANWV
-173 YKGRTCLPG
+173 YKGRICVPG
-182 DPSRC
+182 NPSRC

-202 EFDLENKNFIDGGFS
+202 EFDLENKNFVDGGFS
-217 VDEAKTNVDWIDA
+217 VDEAKTNVDWVDA
-230 NTLVIGT
+230 NTLIIGT
-237 DFGPDSV
+237 DFGPGSV

-253 RLWHRGSDIND
+253 RLWRRGTDIND
-264 AEQIIEVELEDMSVG
+264 AEQIIEVGLEDMSVG
-279 ITTVAENDARYSFV
+279 INTVAEDDARYSFV

-299 FTEQNWLVTPEG
+299 FTEQNWLVTPDG
-311 VLAEIP
+311 ALAEIP
-317 FPIDVNVQGVFG
+317 FPIDVNLQGVFG
-329 DKLIALMRSD
+329 DRLIALMRSD
-339 WSPTEAATYPAGSL
+339 WSPTEDVTYPAGSL
-353 IAMDLESSISS
+353 IAMDLASSISNS
-364 GDATDVSVILDP
+364 VATEVSVILDP
-376 NANDE
+376 NVNDE

-387 VTMTRDS
+387 VAITRDS
-394 IYVSALKDVSGKLLR
+394 IYISALKDVSGKLLR
-409 VRSGASAEQAWSIT
+409 VRSGAGAEPAWSVA
-423 TIEMPDNGA
+423 TIELPENGA

-447 SYQSFLTPST
+447 SYQSFLTPSA
-457 LYLINGDEE
+457 LYLINGDEQ

-481 YLVEQHFVASVDGTS
+481 YLVEQQFVASADGTS

-510 GSTPA
+510 GSTPT

-521 GFELSRTPSYMSA
+521 GFELSRTPAYVSA

-581 EDIIERGLTSPQ
+581 EDIIERGLTSPA

-648 PNIPAHYDFISEYS
+648 PDIPAHYDFISEYS
-662 PYQNVRADAD
+662 PFQNVRADAD

-702 GHDLIYFENAEGG
+702 GHELIYFENAEGG

-730 MEVVYL
+730 MEVIYL
-736 LQQLDD
+736 LQKLDD

>member
-1 MFPNTRSFSNSFF
+1 MLSNIRPLTISFT
-14 LSLIFAALLTACGA
+14 LAALLAACGS
-28 PEESQVSSTETS
+28 PEDSAVSSLKNPSEPETTPLTT
-40 AETAGETET
+40 AEPESEPN
-49 GALTDSGLAAPPD
+49 LE
-62 LDDPFIWLEEVEGE
+62 DPFIWLEEVEGE
-76 EALAW
+76 EALTW
-81 AAEQNALSIPRLQG
+81 AAERNALSTPRLQG
-95 DPRFAA
+95 DPRFEG
-101 IRDAIETVLTSDDR
+101 IRDAIEMVLTSDDR

-126 YNFWQ
+126 YNYWQ

-144 LESYRSDSPQWETV
+144 LDSYRSDNPRWETV
-158 IDIDSLATVENANWV
+158 IDIDLLATVENANWV

-182 DPSRC
+182 NPSHC

-202 EFDLENKNFIDGGFS
+202 EFDLENKNFVDGGFS
-217 VDEAKTNVDWIDA
+217 VDEAKTNVDWVDA
-230 NTLVIGT
+230 NTLIIGT
-237 DFGPDSV
+237 DFGPGSV

-253 RLWHRGSDIND
+253 RLWRRGTDIND
-264 AEQIIEVELEDMSVG
+264 AEQIIEVGLEDMSVG
-279 ITTVAENDARYSFV
+279 INTVAEDDARYSFV

-299 FTEQNWLVTPEG
+299 FTEQNWLVTPDG
-311 VLAEIP
+311 ALAEIP
-317 FPIDVNVQGVFG
+317 FPIDVNLQGVFG

-339 WSPTEAATYPAGSL
+339 WSPTEDVPYPAGSL
-353 IAMDLESSISS
+353 IAMDLASSISNS
-364 GDATDVSVILDP
+364 AATEVSVILDP
-376 NANDE
+376 NVNDE

-387 VTMTRDS
+387 VAMTRDS
-394 IYVSALKDVSGKLLR
+394 IYISALKDVSGKLLR
-409 VRSGASAEQAWSIT
+409 VRSGAGAEPAWSVA
-423 TIEMPDNGA
+423 TIELPENGA

-457 LYLINGDEE
+457 LYLVNGDEQ

-481 YLVEQHFVASVDGTS
+481 YLVEQQFVASADGTS

-510 GSTPA
+510 GSTPT

-521 GFELSRTPSYMSA
+521 GFELSRTPAYVSA

-581 EDIIERGLTSPQ
+581 EDIIERGLTSPA
-593 HLGIT
+593 HLGIS

-648 PNIPAHYDFISEYS
+648 PDIPAHYDFISEYS
-662 PYQNVRADAD
+662 PYQNVRADAN

-702 GHDLIYFENAEGG
+702 GHELIYFENAEGG

>member
-1 MFPNTRSFSNSFF
+1 MLSNIRPLTISFT
-14 LSLIFAALLTACGA
+14 LAALLAACGS
-28 PEESQVSSTETS
+28 PEDSAVSSLKNPSEPETTPLTT
-40 AETAGETET
+40 AEPESEPN
-49 GALTDSGLAAPPD
+49 LE
-62 LDDPFIWLEEVEGE
+62 DPFIWLEEVEGE
-76 EALAW
+76 EALTW
-81 AAEQNALSIPRLQG
+81 AAKRNALSTPRLQG
-95 DPRFAA
+95 DPRFEG
-101 IRDAIETVLTSDDR
+101 IRDAIEMVLTSDDR

-126 YNFWQ
+126 YNYWQ

-144 LESYRSDSPQWETV
+144 LDSYRSDNPRWETV
-158 IDIDSLATVENANWV
+158 IDIDLLATVENANWV

-182 DPSRC
+182 NPSHC

-202 EFDLENKNFIDGGFS
+202 EFDLENKNFVDGGFS
-217 VDEAKTNVDWIDA
+217 VDEAKTNVDWVDA
-230 NTLVIGT
+230 NTLIIGT
-237 DFGPDSV
+237 DFGPGSV

-253 RLWHRGSDIND
+253 RLWRRGTDIND
-264 AEQIIEVELEDMSVG
+264 AEQIIEVGLEDMSVG
-279 ITTVAENDARYSFV
+279 INTVAEDDARYSFV

-299 FTEQNWLVTPEG
+299 FTEQNWLVTPDG
-311 VLAEIP
+311 ALAEIP
-317 FPIDVNVQGVFG
+317 FPIDVNLQGVFG

-339 WSPTEAATYPAGSL
+339 WSPTEDVTYPAGSL
-353 IAMDLESSISS
+353 IAMDLASSISNS
-364 GDATDVSVILDP
+364 AATEVSVILDP
-376 NANDE
+376 NVNDE

-387 VTMTRDS
+387 VAMTRDS
-394 IYVSALKDVSGKLLR
+394 IYISALKDVSGKLLR
-409 VRSGASAEQAWSIT
+409 VRSGAGAEPAWSVA
-423 TIEMPDNGA
+423 TIELPDNGA

-457 LYLINGDEE
+457 LYLVNGDEQ

-481 YLVEQHFVASVDGTS
+481 YLVEQQFVASADGTS

-510 GSTPA
+510 GSTPT

-521 GFELSRTPSYMSA
+521 GFELSRTPAYVSA

-581 EDIIERGLTSPQ
+581 EDIIERGLTSPA

-648 PNIPAHYDFISEYS
+648 PDIPAHYDFISEYS
-662 PYQNVRADAD
+662 PYQNVRADAN

-702 GHDLIYFENAEGG
+702 GHELIYFENAEGG

>member
-1 MFPNTRSFSNSFF
+1 MLSNIRPLTISFT
-14 LSLIFAALLTACGA
+14 LAALLAACGSPDDSA
-28 PEESQVSSTETS
+28 VSSLKTASEPETTPLTA
-40 AETAGETET
+40 AEPE
-49 GALTDSGLAAPPD
+49 SGPNLE
-62 LDDPFIWLEEVEGE
+62 DPFIWLEEVEGE
-76 EALAW
+76 EALTW

-95 DPRFAA
+95 DSRFEG

-115 IPTPGLVNGQV
+115 IPSPGLVNGQV

-144 LESYRSDSPQWETV
+144 LDSYHSDNPQWETV
-158 IDIDSLATVENANWV
+158 IDIDLLATVENANWV
-173 YKGRTCLPG
+173 YKGRICVPG
-182 DPSRC
+182 NPSRC

-202 EFDLENKNFIDGGFS
+202 EFDLENKNFVDGGFS
-217 VDEAKTNVDWIDA
+217 VDEAKTNVDWVDA
-230 NTLVIGT
+230 NTLIIGT
-237 DFGPDSV
+237 DFGPGSV

-253 RLWHRGSDIND
+253 RLWRRGTDIND
-264 AEQIIEVELEDMSVG
+264 AEQIIEVGLEDMSVG
-279 ITTVAENDARYSFV
+279 INTVAEDDARYSFV

-299 FTEQNWLVTPEG
+299 FTEQNWLVTPDG
-311 VLAEIP
+311 ALAEIP
-317 FPIDVNVQGVFG
+317 FPIDVNLQGVFG
-329 DKLIALMRSD
+329 DRLIALMRSD
-339 WSPTEAATYPAGSL
+339 WSPTEDVTYPAGSL
-353 IAMDLESSISS
+353 IAMDLASSISNS
-364 GDATDVSVILDP
+364 VATEVSVILDP
-376 NANDE
+376 NVNDE

-387 VTMTRDS
+387 VAITRDS
-394 IYVSALKDVSGKLLR
+394 IYISALKDVSGKLLR
-409 VRSGASAEQAWSIT
+409 VRSGAGAEPAWSVA
-423 TIEMPDNGA
+423 TIELPENGA

-447 SYQSFLTPST
+447 SYQSFLTPSA
-457 LYLINGDEE
+457 LYLINGDEQ

-481 YLVEQHFVASVDGTS
+481 YLVEQQFVSSADGTS

-510 GSTPA
+510 GSTPT

-521 GFELSRTPSYMSA
+521 GFELSRTPAYVSA

-581 EDIIERGLTSPQ
+581 EDIIERGLTSPA

-648 PNIPAHYDFISEYS
+648 PDIPAHYDFISEYS
-662 PYQNVRADAD
+662 PFQNVRADAD

-702 GHDLIYFENAEGG
+702 GHELIYFENAEGG

-730 MEVVYL
+730 MEVIYL
-736 LQQLDD
+736 LQKLDD

>member
-1 MFPNTRSFSNSFF
+1 MFAITRSLTISFT
-14 LSLIFAALLTACGA
+14 LAALLSACGS
-28 PEESQVSSTETS
+28 PEESAVTPAEPASEPET
-40 AETAGETET
+40 TA
-49 GALTDSGLAAPPD
+49 LAVDAPAPGPN
-62 LDDPFIWLEEVEGE
+62 LEDPFIWLEEVESE
-76 EALAW
+76 AALAW

-95 DPRFAA
+95 DPRFAG

-131 DDEHIRGLLRRTS
+131 DEEHIRGLLRRTS
-144 LESYRSDSPQWETV
+144 LDSYRSDNPQWETV
-158 IDIDSLATVENANWV
+158 IDIDLLATVENANWV

-202 EFDLENKNFIDGGFS
+202 EFDLENKNFVDGGFS
-217 VDEAKTNVDWIDA
+217 VAEAKTNVDWVDA
-230 NTLVIGT
+230 NTLIIGT
-237 DFGPDSV
+237 DFGPGSV
-244 TTSGYARTL
+244 TTSGYARSL
-253 RLWHRGSDIND
+253 RLWRRGTDIND
-264 AEQIIEVELEDMSVG
+264 AQQIIEVELEDMSVG
-279 ITTVAENDARYSFV
+279 INTIAEDDARYSFV

-299 FTEQNWLVTPEG
+299 FTEQNWLVTPDG

-339 WSPTEAATYPAGSL
+339 WSPAEDAIYPAGSL
-353 IAMDLESSISS
+353 IAMDLESSI
-364 GDATDVSVILDP
+364 GNGAATGVSVILDP

-387 VTMTRDS
+387 VAITSDS

-409 VRSGASAEQAWSIT
+409 VRAGDSAEQAWSVA
-423 TIEMPDNGA
+423 TIELPDNGA

-457 LYLINGDEE
+457 LYLISGDEE

-481 YLVEQHFVASVDGTS
+481 YLVEQHFVASADGTS

-510 GSTPA
+510 GSTPT

-521 GFELSRTPSYMSA
+521 GFELSRTPAYMSA

-581 EDIIERGLTSPQ
+581 EDIIERGLTSPE

-609 AMVQRPDL
+609 VMVQRPDL

-648 PNIPAHYDFISEYS
+648 PDIPAHYDFISEYS
-662 PYQNVRADAD
+662 PYQNVRADAE

-702 GHDLIYFENAEGG
+702 GHELIYFENAEGG

>member
-1 MFPNTRSFSNSFF
+1 MLYQICQMQN
-14 LSLIFAALLTACGA
+14 
-28 PEESQVSSTETS
+28 
-40 AETAGETET
+40 
-49 GALTDSGLAAPPD
+49 LTDLHS
-62 LDDPFIWLEEVEGE
+62 
-76 EALAW
+76 
-81 AAEQNALSIPRLQG
+81 LS
-95 DPRFAA
+95 
-101 IRDAIETVLTSDDR
+101 
-115 IPTPGLVNGQV
+115 
-126 YNFWQ
+126 
-131 DDEHIRGLLRRTS
+131 H
-144 LESYRSDSPQWETV
+144 
-158 IDIDSLATVENANWV
+158 
-173 YKGRTCLPG
+173 
-182 DPSRC
+182 
-187 LLRLSDGGKDAVVLR
+187 
-202 EFDLENKNFIDGGFS
+202 
-217 VDEAKTNVDWIDA
+217 
-230 NTLVIGT
+230 
-237 DFGPDSV
+237 
-244 TTSGYARTL
+244 TL
-253 RLWHRGSDIND
+253 RLWRRGTDIND
-264 AEQIIEVELEDMSVG
+264 AEQIIEVGLEDMSVG
-279 ITTVAENDARYSFV
+279 INTVAEDDARYSFV

-299 FTEQNWLVTPEG
+299 FTEQNWLVTPDG
-311 VLAEIP
+311 ALAEIP
-317 FPIDVNVQGVFG
+317 FPIDVNLQGVFG
-329 DKLIALMRSD
+329 DRLIALMRSD
-339 WSPTEAATYPAGSL
+339 WSPTEDVTYPAGSL
-353 IAMDLESSISS
+353 IAMDLASSISNS
-364 GDATDVSVILDP
+364 VATEVSVILDP
-376 NANDE
+376 NVNDE

-387 VTMTRDS
+387 VAITRDS
-394 IYVSALKDVSGKLLR
+394 IYISALKDVSGKLLR
-409 VRSGASAEQAWSIT
+409 VRSGAGAEPAWSVA
-423 TIEMPDNGA
+423 TIELPENGA

-447 SYQSFLTPST
+447 SYQSFLTPSA
-457 LYLINGDEE
+457 LYLINGDEQ

-481 YLVEQHFVASVDGTS
+481 YLVEQQFVSSADGTS

-510 GSTPA
+510 GSTPT

-521 GFELSRTPSYMSA
+521 GFELSRTPAYVSA

-581 EDIIERGLTSPQ
+581 EDIIERGLTSPA

-648 PNIPAHYDFISEYS
+648 PDIPAHYDFISEYS
-662 PYQNVRADAD
+662 PFQNVRADAD

-702 GHDLIYFENAEGG
+702 GHELIYFENAEGG

-730 MEVVYL
+730 MEVIYL
-736 LQQLDD
+736 LQKLDD

>member
-1 MFPNTRSFSNSFF
+1 MLSNIRPLTISFT
-14 LSLIFAALLTACGA
+14 LAALLAACGS
-28 PEESQVSSTETS
+28 PEDSAVSSLKTPSEPETTPLTT
-40 AETAGETET
+40 AEPESEPN
-49 GALTDSGLAAPPD
+49 LE
-62 LDDPFIWLEEVEGE
+62 DPFIWLEEVEGE

-81 AAEQNALSIPRLQG
+81 AAERNALSIPRLQG
-95 DPRFAA
+95 DPRFEG
-101 IRDAIETVLTSDDR
+101 IRDAIEMVLTSDDR
-115 IPTPGLVNGQV
+115 IPTPGLVNDQV
-126 YNFWQ
+126 YNYWQ

-144 LESYRSDSPQWETV
+144 LDSYRSDNPRWETV
-158 IDIDSLATVENANWV
+158 IDIDLLATVENANWV

-182 DPSRC
+182 NPSRC

-202 EFDLENKNFIDGGFS
+202 EFDLENNNFVDGGFS
-217 VDEAKTNVDWIDA
+217 VDEAKTNVDWVDA
-230 NTLVIGT
+230 NTLIIGT
-237 DFGPDSV
+237 DFGPGSV

-253 RLWHRGSDIND
+253 RLWRRGTDIND
-264 AEQIIEVELEDMSVG
+264 AEQIIEVGLEDMSVG
-279 ITTVAENDARYSFV
+279 INTVAEDDARYSFV

-299 FTEQNWLVTPEG
+299 FTEQNWLLTPDG
-311 VLAEIP
+311 ALAEIP
-317 FPIDVNVQGVFG
+317 FPIDVNLQGVFG

-339 WSPTEAATYPAGSL
+339 WSPTEDVTYPAGSL
-353 IAMDLESSISS
+353 IAMDLASSISNS
-364 GDATDVSVILDP
+364 AATEVSVILDP
-376 NANDE
+376 NVNDE

-387 VTMTRDS
+387 VAMTRDS
-394 IYVSALKDVSGKLLR
+394 IYISALKDVSGKLLR
-409 VRSGASAEQAWSIT
+409 VRSGAGAEPAWSVA
-423 TIEMPDNGA
+423 TIELPENGA

-457 LYLINGDEE
+457 LYLVNGDEQ

-481 YLVEQHFVASVDGTS
+481 YLVEQQFVASADGTS

-510 GSTPA
+510 GSTPT

-521 GFELSRTPSYMSA
+521 GFELSRTPAYVSA

-542 GGAYVLA
+542 GGAYALA

-581 EDIIERGLTSPQ
+581 EDIIERGLTSPA

-648 PNIPAHYDFISEYS
+648 PDIPAHYDFISEYS
-662 PYQNVRADAD
+662 PYQNVRADAN

-702 GHDLIYFENAEGG
+702 GHELIYFENAEGG

>member
-1 MFPNTRSFSNSFF
+1 MLSNIRPLTISFT
-14 LSLIFAALLTACGA
+14 LAALLAACGS
-28 PEESQVSSTETS
+28 PEDSAVSSLKTPSEP
-40 AETAGETET
+40 ETAP
-49 GALTDSGLAAPPD
+49 LTTAEPESEPNLE
-62 LDDPFIWLEEVEGE
+62 DPFIWLEEVEGE
-76 EALAW
+76 EALTW
-81 AAEQNALSIPRLQG
+81 AAERNALSIPRLQG
-95 DPRFAA
+95 DPRFEG
-101 IRDAIETVLTSDDR
+101 IRDAIEMVLTSDDR

-126 YNFWQ
+126 YNYWQ

-144 LESYRSDSPQWETV
+144 LDSYRSDNPRWETV
-158 IDIDSLATVENANWV
+158 IDIDLLATVENANWV

-182 DPSRC
+182 NPSRC

-202 EFDLENKNFIDGGFS
+202 EFDLENNNFVDGGFS
-217 VDEAKTNVDWIDA
+217 VDEAKTNVDWVDA
-230 NTLVIGT
+230 NTLIIGT
-237 DFGPDSV
+237 DFGPGSV

-253 RLWHRGSDIND
+253 RLWRRGTDIND
-264 AEQIIEVELEDMSVG
+264 AEQIIEVGLEDMSVG
-279 ITTVAENDARYSFV
+279 INTVAEDDARYSFV

-299 FTEQNWLVTPEG
+299 FTEQNWLVTPDG
-311 VLAEIP
+311 ALAEIP
-317 FPIDVNVQGVFG
+317 FPIDVNLQGVFG

-339 WSPTEAATYPAGSL
+339 WSPTEDVTYPAGSL
-353 IAMDLESSISS
+353 IAMDLASSISNS
-364 GDATDVSVILDP
+364 AATEVSVILDP
-376 NANDE
+376 NVNDE

-387 VTMTRDS
+387 VAMTRDS
-394 IYVSALKDVSGKLLR
+394 IYISALKDVSGKLLR
-409 VRSGASAEQAWSIT
+409 VRSGAGAEPAWSVA
-423 TIEMPDNGA
+423 TIELPENGA

-457 LYLINGDEE
+457 LYLVNGDEQ

-481 YLVEQHFVASVDGTS
+481 YLVEQQFVASADGTS

-510 GSTPA
+510 GSTPT

-521 GFELSRTPSYMSA
+521 GFELSRTPAYVSA

-581 EDIIERGLTSPQ
+581 EDIIERGLTSPA

-648 PNIPAHYDFISEYS
+648 PDIPAHYDFISEYS
-662 PYQNVRADAD
+662 PYQNVRADAN

-702 GHDLIYFENAEGG
+702 GHELIYFENAEGG

>member
-1 MFPNTRSFSNSFF
+1 MLSNIRPLTISFT
-14 LSLIFAALLTACGA
+14 LAALLAACGS
-28 PEESQVSSTETS
+28 PEDSAVSSLKNPSEPETTPLTT
-40 AETAGETET
+40 AEPESEPN
-49 GALTDSGLAAPPD
+49 LE
-62 LDDPFIWLEEVEGE
+62 DPFIWLEEVEGE
-76 EALAW
+76 EALTW
-81 AAEQNALSIPRLQG
+81 AAERNALSTPRLQG
-95 DPRFAA
+95 DPRFEG
-101 IRDAIETVLTSDDR
+101 IRDAIEMVLTSDDR

-126 YNFWQ
+126 YNYWQ

-144 LESYRSDSPQWETV
+144 LDSYRSDNPRWETV
-158 IDIDSLATVENANWV
+158 IDIDLLATVENANWV

-182 DPSRC
+182 NPSHC

-202 EFDLENKNFIDGGFS
+202 EFDLENKNFVDGGFS
-217 VDEAKTNVDWIDA
+217 VDEAKTNVDWVDA
-230 NTLVIGT
+230 NTLIIGT
-237 DFGPDSV
+237 DFGPGSV

-253 RLWHRGSDIND
+253 RLWRRGTDIND
-264 AEQIIEVELEDMSVG
+264 AEQIIEVGLEDMSVG
-279 ITTVAENDARYSFV
+279 INTVAEDDARYSFV

-299 FTEQNWLVTPEG
+299 FTEQNWLVTPDG
-311 VLAEIP
+311 ALAEIP
-317 FPIDVNVQGVFG
+317 FPIDVNLQGVFG

-339 WSPTEAATYPAGSL
+339 WSPTEDVTYPAGSL
-353 IAMDLESSISS
+353 IAMDLASSISNS
-364 GDATDVSVILDP
+364 AATEVSVILDP
-376 NANDE
+376 NVNDE

-387 VTMTRDS
+387 VAMTRDS
-394 IYVSALKDVSGKLLR
+394 IYISALKDVSGKLLR
-409 VRSGASAEQAWSIT
+409 VRSSAGAEPAWSVA
-423 TIEMPDNGA
+423 TIELPDNGA

-457 LYLINGDEE
+457 LYLVNGDEQ

-481 YLVEQHFVASVDGTS
+481 YLVEQQFVASADGTS

-510 GSTPA
+510 GSTPT

-521 GFELSRTPSYMSA
+521 GFELSRTPAYVSA

-581 EDIIERGLTSPQ
+581 EDIIERGLTSPA

-648 PNIPAHYDFISEYS
+648 PDIPAHYDFISEYS
-662 PYQNVRADAD
+662 PYQNVRADAN

-702 GHDLIYFENAEGG
+702 GHELIYFENAEGG